1 MKKLLIVLSL
11 FTTFSLAACNN
22 QEAAPDDS
30 SQGTITVYQE
40 KEALQKENDDLKQ
53 KVSELEASTNNQKNE
68 ELMENIR
75 DTLNL
80 SFKVLSAM
88 SDKDFDYL
96 QSVAAPDVKISKD
109 SETLTTEIGEI
120 PLLKP
125 INLKEL
131 ESMEL
136 EEDHSCTV
144 QKPSSSE
151 CLTFFLNVLYTG
163 YISMW
168 GICSLGRIC
177 RTYL

>member
-131 ESMEL
+131 EYRGYVQES
-136 EEDHSCTV
+136 EDKFQIALARVS
-144 QKPSSSE
+144 PDGSSE
-151 CLTFFLNVLYTG
+151 LYIDFIKSSNGWKYNGHITN
-163 YISMW
+163 
-168 GICSLGRIC
+168 
-177 RTYL
+177 